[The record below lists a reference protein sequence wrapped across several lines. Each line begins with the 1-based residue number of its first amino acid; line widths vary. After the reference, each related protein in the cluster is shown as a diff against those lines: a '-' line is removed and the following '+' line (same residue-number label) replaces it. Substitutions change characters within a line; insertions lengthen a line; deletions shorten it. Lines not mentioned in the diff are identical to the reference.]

1 MLLGEPR
8 NPAKSR
14 KLSDFC
20 SKHELLPDFSP
31 ACFVAW
37 LTLATHVT
45 FVIWSGKPSPQFPP
59 FFRSRLPPLITLIK
73 QLIEAI
79 FCTQQ
84 MRGNS
89 EIVVTSEGNV
99 RNWSGLHCP
108 CSEKYQQNENG
119 HGLFTSFSE
128 KVITVSLTDLFRSR
142 SWRVNSCVLYLHRC
156 ALVCNGVWI
165 TIIGM
170 NRCAQVF
177 WSGFFIQVMNAI
189 TSLQPLERIRNFGSL
204 SFYLYLDALRKVFS
218 FVP

>member
-8 NPAKSR
+8 NPVKSR

-37 LTLATHVT
+37 LTLATSVS
-45 FVIWSGKPSPQFPP
+45 FVIWTGKPSPQFPS

-73 QLIEAI
+73 QLIETI
-79 FCTQQ
+79 FFTPQ

-89 EIVVTSEGNV
+89 QIVVTSEGNV
-99 RNWSGLHCP
+99 RNWSGLRCP
-108 CSEKYQQNENG
+108 CIEKDPENENG
-119 HGLFTSFSE
+119 HGLFTSLSE
-128 KVITVSLTDLFRSR
+128 KVITVSSTNLFRSR
-142 SWRVNSCVLYLHRC
+142 SWRVNWCVLYLHRC

-165 TIIGM
+165 TIIEM

-177 WSGFFIQVMNAI
+177 WSGFFIQVVNAI
-189 TSLQPLERIRNFGSL
+189 TSLQPLERIRNFGPL
-204 SFYLYLDALRKVFS
+204 SYLNLDDARRVSKLN
-218 FVP
+218 